1 MSDKPYLK
9 ELQDMCGSEKLHDC
23 FKFLMIQEIPIN
35 EENMRNVVT
44 VRDDIRMNVEK
55 RNERR
60 DEVFDLLCFDEVEAT
75 GDVLDSLHDIQVI
88 EKRLVESLASVV
100 ADFQR
105 LIAVKNETI
114 EKLEEYDDDE
124 DWRVFVFFCGFWV
137 C

>member
-1 MSDKPYLK
+1 MSDKPCLK
-9 ELQDMCGSEKLHDC
+9 ELQDICGSNKLHDC

-35 EENMRNVVT
+35 EENMRNVAA

-55 RNERR
+55 RDERR
-60 DEVFDLLCFDEVEAT
+60 DEVFDLLCYDEVEAA

-105 LIAVKNETI
+105 LIALKKETI
-114 EKLEEYDDDE
+114 EKMEKYDE
-124 DWRVFVFFCGFWV
+124 D
-137 C
+137 

>member
-35 EENMRNVVT
+35 EENMRNVAA

-55 RNERR
+55 RSERR
-60 DEVFDLLCFDEVEAT
+60 EEVFDLCFDQVEAA

-88 EKRLVESLASVV
+88 EKHLVESLASVV
-100 ADFQR
+100 ADF
-105 LIAVKNETI
+105 
-114 EKLEEYDDDE
+114 
-124 DWRVFVFFCGFWV
+124 
-137 C
+137 